1 MDMQFDA
8 ERNTLIFTNK
18 DYHCFSVVQREKI
31 NGELCDQARC
41 RFIGGHQI
49 ELDLSPKKDKAILRG
64 PGGEVPI
71 TIKGTTDFCYSWKK
85 GSKTIKF
92 GESGKETIME
102 CLANREGEPGR
113 MAPSYQEEK
122 AQDYL
127 HGLQR
132 ICETLGRERSLIPPE
147 ADFVKE
153 MRQLKTRPDF
163 AYNKDYSHLY
173 QDTIQKPK
181 ITDKTR

>member
-18 DYHCFSVVQREKI
+18 DYHCISVVQREI
-31 NGELCDQARC
+31 NGDLCDQASC
-41 RFIGGHQI
+41 RFIGGQQI

-92 GESGKETIME
+92 GKSGKGTIME
-102 CLANREGEPGR
+102 CLANREHAPGSI
-113 MAPSYQEEK
+113 APSDQEEK
-122 AQDYL
+122 AHDYL

-132 ICETLGRERSLIPPE
+132 ICENLGRERSLIPPE

-163 AYNKDYSHLY
+163 AYNKDYSYLY

-181 ITDKTR
+181 AAAQSR